1 MSGVVQFSQASLQD
15 YVDCPR
21 RYQLRYRLMLP
32 WPPARSSISR
42 EAEQHLL
49 RGAAFH
55 RLIHQ
60 HYSGIGTA
68 RLGIEAASD
77 PVLRKWW
84 ETFLLHPPAGIP
96 TAYRR
101 AEAVVS
107 APVAGHRLIARLD
120 LIAVDPGAKAIIV
133 DWKTSIKKPARSVLE
148 QRMQTRVY
156 QYLVAAVPLGGASS
170 ALEPEQIDMVYW
182 FCEFN
187 GCSECFSYNSLK
199 YADDEA
205 YLASLTTEI
214 AGRGDGVWPLTP
226 YEERCYCC
234 DYGSLCGRRD
244 RLDLGIDDMDLGVLE
259 AEPDI
264 EQIIE
269 AVF

>member
-1 MSGVVQFSQASLQD
+1 MSEAIQFSQASLQD

-32 WPPARSSISR
+32 WPPGRSSISR

-60 HYSGIGTA
+60 HYCGIETA
-68 RLGIEAASD
+68 RLGVEAASD
-77 PVLRKWW
+77 PVLQKWW
-84 ETFLLHPPAGIP
+84 ETFLQHPPAGIP

-107 APVAGHRLIARLD
+107 APVAGHRLVARLD
-120 LIAVDPGAKAIIV
+120 LIAIEPGAKAMIV

-148 QRMQTRVY
+148 QRVQTRVY
-156 QYLVAAVPLGGASS
+156 QYLVAAVPLGGGNS
-170 ALEPEQIDMVYW
+170 ALEPEQIEMVYW
-182 FCEFN
+182 FCEFD
-187 GCSECFSYNSLK
+187 GYSEYLSYNSLRF
-199 YADDEA
+199 ADDEA

-214 AGRGDGVWPLTP
+214 AGRGNEVWPLTP
-226 YEERCYCC
+226 CEERCLCC
-234 DYGSLCGRRD
+234 GYRSLCGRRD
-244 RLDLGIDDMDLGVLE
+244 CLDLEIDDMDLYVVE